1 MATVK
6 NITRPAMMEV
16 LKDSTRCLTQMNKKQ
31 MLEIIEEKGLLE
43 QAIGLSKERKQKKG
57 KEVKLVDILTG
68 EETIFNSIVE
78 ASRKTGK
85 GILFLKYNNGR
96 TWNNKEIIIE

>member
-6 NITRPAMMEV
+6 NITRPAMVEV

-43 QAIGLSKERKQKKG
+43 QARNLSKERKQKKR

-78 ASRKTGK
+78 ASSETGK
-85 GILFLKYNNGR
+85 EILFLKYNNGK
-96 TWNNKEIIIE
+96 TWNNKKMII

>member
-31 MLEIIEEKGLLE
+31 MLKIIEEKGLLE
-43 QAIGLSKERKQKKG
+43 QARNLSK
-57 KEVKLVDILTG
+57 
-68 EETIFNSIVE
+68 
-78 ASRKTGK
+78 
-85 GILFLKYNNGR
+85 
-96 TWNNKEIIIE
+96 

>member
-43 QAIGLSKERKQKKG
+43 QAIGLSKESRKKEKRSNLLTFSQAKKQFLIVSLKLQEKLG
-57 KEVKLVDILTG
+57 KE
-68 EETIFNSIVE
+68 FY
-78 ASRKTGK
+78 
-85 GILFLKYNNGR
+85 F
-96 TWNNKEIIIE
+96 

>member
-1 MATVK
+1 
-6 NITRPAMMEV
+6 MMEV
-16 LKDSTRCLTQMNKKQ
+16 LKDSTKCLTQMNKKQ

-43 QAIGLSKERKQKKG
+43 QARNLSKERKQQKG
-57 KEVKLVDILTG
+57 KKVKLVDIPTS

-85 GILFLKYNNGR
+85 GILFLKYNNGKN
-96 TWNNKEIIIE
+96 WNNKKL

>member
-6 NITRPAMMEV
+6 NITRPTMMEV
-16 LKDSTRCLTQMNKKQ
+16 LKDSTRCLSLMNKKQ
-31 MLEIIEEKGLLE
+31 MPKIIEEKGLLE
-43 QAIGLSKERKQKKG
+43 QARNLSKERKPKKG

-68 EETIFNSIVE
+68 EETIFNSVFG

-85 GILFLKYNNGR
+85 GI
-96 TWNNKEIIIE
+96 

>member
-16 LKDSTRCLTQMNKKQ
+16 LKVSTRCLTQMNKKQ
-31 MLEIIEEKGLLE
+31 MLAIIEERGLLK
-43 QAIGLSKERKQKKG
+43 QVRNLSKERKQKKG

-68 EETIFNSIVE
+68 EETIFNGIVE

-85 GILFLKYNNGR
+85 GILYLKYNNGK
-96 TWNNKEIIIE
+96 TWNNKKIII

>member
-43 QAIGLSKERKQKKG
+43 QARNLSKERKQKKE
-57 KEVKLVDILTG
+57 KRSNLLTFSQVKKQFLIVSLKLQVKL
-68 EETIFNSIVE
+68 EKKFC
-78 ASRKTGK
+78 
-85 GILFLKYNNGR
+85 F
-96 TWNNKEIIIE
+96 

>member
-31 MLEIIEEKGLLE
+31 ILEIIEEKGLWE
-43 QAIGLSKERKQKKG
+43 QARNLSKERKQKKG
-57 KEVKLVDILTG
+57 KEVTLVHILTS

-85 GILFLKYNNGR
+85 GIYFLNA
-96 TWNNKEIIIE
+96 TIEKLGITKKL

>member
-31 MLEIIEEKGLLE
+31 MLKIIEGKGLLE
-43 QAIGLSKERKQKKG
+43 QARNLSKERKQKKG

-68 EETIFNSIVE
+68 EETIFNSTVE
-78 ASRKTGK
+78 ALRKTGK

-96 TWNNKEIIIE
+96 T

>member
-43 QAIGLSKERKQKKG
+43 QARNLCKERKQKKG

-68 EETIFNSIVE
+68 EEIIFNSIIE

-85 GILFLKYNNGR
+85 FKFLNTTMEKLGIEKKL
-96 TWNNKEIIIE
+96 

>member
-31 MLEIIEEKGLLE
+31 ILEIIEEKGLLE
-43 QAIGLSKERKQKKG
+43 QARNLNKERKQKKEKMSHLFTFSQVKKQFSIVSLKLQEKLG
-57 KEVKLVDILTG
+57 KEY
-68 EETIFNSIVE
+68 IF
-78 ASRKTGK
+78 
-85 GILFLKYNNGR
+85 
-96 TWNNKEIIIE
+96 

>member
-1 MATVK
+1 MATVE

-16 LKDSTRCLTQMNKKQ
+16 LKNSTRCLTQINKKQ

-43 QAIGLSKERKQKKG
+43 QARNLSKERKQKKG
-57 KEVKLVDILTG
+57 KVVKLVDILTG

-85 GILFLKYNNGR
+85 GILYLKYNSGK
-96 TWNNKEIIIE
+96 TWNNKKIII